1 MNDKDYVV
9 LTAYSHDSDEVV
21 EMAMSNREVVT
32 LTAFA
37 IIGAA
42 TVMSYGAKI
51 GKLAIEKIKEK
62 TSDKES

>member
-1 MNDKDYVV
+1 MNNKDYVV
-9 LTAYSHDSDEVV
+9 LSAYSHDSDEVV
-21 EMAMSNREVVT
+21 EMEMSNREVVT

-42 TVMSYGAKI
+42 TIMLHGVKI

-62 TSDKES
+62 TSNKES